1 MKKIIMAAMF
11 VAASGAACADEIKVI
26 VANALKDAYAELAA
40 DFEKTT
46 GHKVTTTYSGTVA
59 SAKRVAS
66 GEAFDIVIIGSDA
79 IDQLIK
85 AGHVA
90 AGSRSDIARSG
101 VGVAVRNGL
110 PKPDVSS
117 ADALKATVLN
127 AQSLAFSAGPS
138 GEYVE
143 RLLKQLGVF
152 DQIAGK
158 TSRPSSGAEVAGLL
172 IKGEAAFGFGQV
184 SEFLNVAG
192 LTDLG
197 PLPAQLQ
204 NYTIYSAGLPTAAA
218 TKDAP
223 KAFVTFMKRQE
234 AAPAYNKIGMDPG

>member
-1 MKKIIMAAMF
+1 MTGTMTRTARYVITAAF
-11 VAASGAACADEIKVI
+11 LVLAAGTAHADEIKVI
-26 VANALKDAYAELAA
+26 VANALKDAYAQLAT
-40 DFEKTT
+40 DFEKAT
-46 GHKVTTTYSGTVA
+46 GHKITTTYSGTVA
-59 SAKRVAS
+59 SAKRVSS

-79 IDQLIK
+79 IDQLMK

-90 AGSRSDIARSG
+90 QGSRADIAKSG

-117 ADALKATVLN
+117 ADNLKATVLA
-127 AQSLAFSAGPS
+127 AQSVAFSAGPS

-143 RLLKQLGVF
+143 RLLKQLGIF
-152 DQIAGK
+152 DQTAAK
-158 TSRPSSGAEVAGLL
+158 TKRPSSGAEVAGLL
-172 IKGEAAFGFGQV
+172 IKGEVDFGFGQV

-204 NYTIYSAGLPTAAA
+204 NYTIYSSALLPAAA
-218 TKDAP
+218 SKDAP
-223 KAFVTFMKRQE
+223 RRL
-234 AAPAYNKIGMDPG
+234 